1 MLGSKLGQAQVKAL
15 RLKQFRR
22 QKIRGTLLVQGAWDL
37 VAWMEDVLSVVEQ
50 VSVIKLSP

>member
-1 MLGSKLGQAQVKAL
+1 MPGSKLGQAQVKAL

-37 VAWMEDVLSVVEQ
+37 VAWTEDVQSVVEQ